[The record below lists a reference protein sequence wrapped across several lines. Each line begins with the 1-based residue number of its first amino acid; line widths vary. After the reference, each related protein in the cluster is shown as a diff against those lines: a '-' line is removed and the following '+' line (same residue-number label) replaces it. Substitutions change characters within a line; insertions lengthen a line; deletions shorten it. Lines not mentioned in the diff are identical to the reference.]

1 MEMHL
6 KLGLKTIMIKEVDK
20 MTERIEPIHPGEILQ
35 EDFLTPMNISAYK
48 LAKETFID
56 QTRISEII
64 RGKRSITVDTAL
76 RFSKFFGTSPEFWIN
91 IQNQFDMENK
101 KEELAPELIK
111 IHTFEFDDS
120 QVLQTV

>member
-1 MEMHL
+1 
-6 KLGLKTIMIKEVDK
+6 MIKEVDK
-20 MTERIEPIHPGEILQ
+20 MTERIEPIHPGEVLQ

-48 LAKETFID
+48 LAKETYID

-101 KEELAPELIK
+101 KEELASELIK
-111 IHTFEFDDS
+111 IHTFQFNDS
-120 QVLQTV
+120 QILQIV